1 MSEITAKNLLVVPS
15 LGARRASKAPGSE
28 LEQAYRQYWSELCK
42 YINTKFGPGPPD
54 PEDVAQLAFTRYAAL
69 ENPAEVK
76 NPRAYLYSTARNIVF
91 DHYRK
96 DKVARSYADDIQAQP
111 ELYGLEEITPEH
123 VSIERDRLN
132 IISEAIR
139 RLPEKQQVVL
149 TLKRCHGATYAQIA
163 ARTGWSMADIS
174 RQLSRALETL
184 SAVRDAI
191 EIEPR
196 RRPEE

>member
-1 MSEITAKNLLVVPS
+1 MSEITAKNLLAAPS
-15 LGARRASKAPGSE
+15 LRARRASKAVGTE

-54 PEDVAQLAFTRYAAL
+54 PEDVAQLAFARYAAL
-69 ENPAEVK
+69 ENSAEVK

-149 TLKRCHGATYAQIA
+149 TLKRGHGATYAQIA
-163 ARTGWSMADIS
+163 ARTGWSIADIS
-174 RQLSRALETL
+174 RQLARALETL